1 MPKALQRELEAKLA
15 ALNHPEWDSS
25 DEDEGNN
32 VEMKEKKK
40 KKKKINLNKQTGD
53 RFSKENQNEASD
65 VIYVGHLPREFEERE
80 LKGFLGQ
87 FGRVLRL
94 KLFRSRKTANSRCF
108 AFVKFEDEEV
118 ASIVSETMSGY
129 LMGEKRLVCHVIPK
143 DKIHPDLFKESN
155 RIFKKVNFRK
165 IHRNKVNRP
174 KSADRMQKI
183 TKTLLIRERKKRKK
197 LKELGIN
204 YDFPGYETS
213 NAKQK
218 MDVDSKKS
226 NDSTGRGQSIDVTEQ
241 KSPDGKPSKK
251 QKLNKGVDDSEVAL
265 TKTPTGSAS
274 AKDMDASV
282 EKVKSSKKKKKKKK
296 VKA

>member
-15 ALNHPEWDSS
+15 ALNQPEWDSS
-25 DEDEGNN
+25 DEDEGND
-32 VEMKEKKK
+32 VEMAE
-40 KKKKINLNKQTGD
+40 KKKKINLNKQTRGS
-53 RFSKENQNEASD
+53 FSKDNQNDASD

-87 FGRVLRL
+87 FGRVLSL

-143 DKIHPDLFKESN
+143 DKIHPDIFKESH

-204 YDFPGYETS
+204 YDFPGYEAS
-213 NAKQK
+213 NAEQK

-226 NDSTGRGQSIDVTEQ
+226 NDSTGRGQPIDATEQ
-241 KSPDGKPSKK
+241 KSPDSKPSKK
-251 QKLNKGVDDSEVAL
+251 QKLNKVVDDSEAA
-265 TKTPTGSAS
+265 KTPTGSAS